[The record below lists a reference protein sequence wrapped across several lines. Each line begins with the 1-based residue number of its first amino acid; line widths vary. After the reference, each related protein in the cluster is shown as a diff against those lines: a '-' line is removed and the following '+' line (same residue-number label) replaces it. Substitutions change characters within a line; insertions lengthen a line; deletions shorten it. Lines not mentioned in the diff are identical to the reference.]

1 MITRQLT
8 GLPRWH
14 SGKESACQCRRHKRW
29 GFDPWGRKI
38 PWRRK
43 WQPTPIF
50 LPGKFHGQRS
60 MASYSPWG
68 RKEHIYTGTTVD
80 YTNTALYL
88 YGAYDSKYFHFYVLI
103 RSSLLICIVFNPHF
117 MDEEIEAERI
127 YLAWPW
133 SDIVRWHGWPTNS
146 ELLHLIQG
154 SFPYNLLV
162 FHRRHEACLQ

>member
-1 MITRQLT
+1 MGLQRVRYELVTELHYLNRIDLMLQLLNASLLQILLLQKCSAVLEITVPPIEQILWFHNTMITRQLT

-14 SGKESACQCRRHKRW
+14 SGKESACQCRRHKRC

-60 MASYSPWG
+60 MAGYSPWG

-88 YGAYDSKYFHFYVLI
+88 YGAYDFQIF
-103 RSSLLICIVFNPHF
+103 SLL
-117 MDEEIEAERI
+117 R
-127 YLAWPW
+127 
-133 SDIVRWHGWPTNS
+133 SD
-146 ELLHLIQG
+146 
-154 SFPYNLLV
+154 
-162 FHRRHEACLQ
+162 